1 MALLR
6 SVFAASLLAAIGL
19 AATPQPGRA
28 CGDGEA
34 PVSCGDAGSEA
45 SAKWM
50 LKHVV
55 AAIAADAPAALA
67 HFTKGEA
74 GFRTADTYVF
84 CVGPDGVM
92 SAHPNPILQ
101 GQNVRDLHDSNGT
114 YFIRQMLETAKA
126 GTVAEI
132 RYLFP
137 KPGSTV
143 ALQKT
148 TYYTRA
154 GDQVCGVG
162 VYDSDGAGP
171 ADSPVARMAQLRDRL
186 DAEMPPALR
195 GNWTAFLEAL
205 NAETGAKAAAMAKAR
220 AGLQA
225 AEAALAPPPPTAPD
239 D

>member
-1 MALLR
+1 MGPFRSTLTLTLLVALGLMGAPR
-6 SVFAASLLAAIGL
+6 SA
-19 AATPQPGRA
+19 RA

-34 PVSCGDAGSEA
+34 PTACGDAGPEA
-45 SAKWM
+45 GAKWM

-55 AAIAADAPAALA
+55 AALAADKPAALA

-92 SAHPNPILQ
+92 SAHPNPVLQ
-101 GQNVRDLHDSNGT
+101 GQNVRDLHDSDGT
-114 YFIRQMLETAKA
+114 YFIRTMMDTATPGQVSA
-126 GTVAEI
+126 I

-143 ALQKT
+143 ALSKI

-162 VYDSDGAGP
+162 IYETDAATP
-171 ADSPVARMAQLRDRL
+171 ADSHGARAARLRNRL
-186 DAEMPPALR
+186 DDAMPPKLR
-195 GNWTAFLEAL
+195 ADWTAFLEAL
-205 NAETGAKAAAMAKAR
+205 NAEAGAKAAAMEKAR

-225 AEAALAPPPPTAPD
+225 AQAALAPPATTPD

>member
-1 MALLR
+1 MGPFRSTFALT
-6 SVFAASLLAAIGL
+6 LLVALGL
-19 AATPQPGRA
+19 AASPQGARA

-34 PVSCGDAGSEA
+34 PTSCGDVGAEA

-55 AAIAADAPAALA
+55 AALAADKPAALA

-92 SAHPNPILQ
+92 SAHPNPVLQ
-101 GQNVRDLHDSNGT
+101 GQNVRDLHDSDGT
-114 YFIRQMLETAKA
+114 YFIRTMMETAA
-126 GTVAEI
+126 PGQVSAI

-143 ALQKT
+143 ALPKT

-162 VYDSDGAGP
+162 IYESDAAAP
-171 ADSPVARMAQLRDRL
+171 TDSPGARAAHLRDRL
-186 DAEMPPALR
+186 DGAMPPALR
-195 GNWTAFLEAL
+195 EDWTAFLEAL
-205 NAETGAKAAAMAKAR
+205 NAEAGAKAVAMEKAR

-225 AEAALAPPPPTAPD
+225 AQAALAPPTTTPD